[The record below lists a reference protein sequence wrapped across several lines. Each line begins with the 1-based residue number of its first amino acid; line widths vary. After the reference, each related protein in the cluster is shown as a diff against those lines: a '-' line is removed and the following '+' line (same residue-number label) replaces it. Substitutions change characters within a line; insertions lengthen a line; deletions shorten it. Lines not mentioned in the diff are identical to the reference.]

1 MIIKVEYKLE
11 TVIVMPHIGDN
22 SFEIHVILIQI
33 RSIIFFWATVRL
45 FQANLSENWSC
56 TSNTSRNDRGIQS
69 SVRHLR

>member
-33 RSIIFFWATVRL
+33 RSIIFF
-45 FQANLSENWSC
+45 
-56 TSNTSRNDRGIQS
+56 
-69 SVRHLR
+69 